1 MGSRERRRQP
11 RHRGRIRSRA
21 MAARPRPA
29 TGKSRGALA
38 GRAEAQSAAAEQAS
52 AFPELWETGGGRF
65 GQLTRVDRATRT
77 QRFCVA
83 SEYTGIPNYGA
94 KLLGEAP

>member
-38 GRAEAQSAAAEQAS
+38 GRTEAQSAATEQAS
-52 AFPELWETGGGRF
+52 DFPELWETGGGRF
-65 GQLTRVDRATRT
+65 GQLTRFDRASRT
-77 QRFCVA
+77 HRFALPWKITKRGKRLKRVLA
-83 SEYTGIPNYGA
+83 QT
-94 KLLGEAP
+94 